1 MTMDEEEKPDEIHI
15 CIDQATWMEQGDS
28 LRIVESNDYHRQE
41 HGDGPMQTSME
52 LRRDGSANVSMAG
65 RPSQNEEQSLSVCRR
80 LAEAMITADIYGGL
94 VWGAREVPEGTVETG
109 ADGYVFSGDIEI
121 AVQVVRAYPT
131 PGWREVARNAP
142 IAVRAASSVN
152 EAVEQLWST
161 LEHKRT
167 RASKNVILAI
177 AAGQPGLHSTAQVI
191 QAFRKK
197 YGALMTNALGW
208 REIWVVGY
216 TPQLCHRL
224 AP

>member
-52 LRRDGSANVSMAG
+52 LRRDGS
-65 RPSQNEEQSLSVCRR
+65 
-80 LAEAMITADIYGGL
+80 DIYGGL